1 MVTEAG
7 KIVSLIAAETFM
19 MSSGHTTDGLAM
31 ASCRG
36 D

>member
-7 KIVSLIAAETFM
+7 KIVSFIAAETFM
-19 MSSGHTTDGLAM
+19 MSSGRTTDSPAM